1 MLGLDVQI
9 IQESFL
15 STDQVSYFISYNV
28 NKYGR
33 WWFINR
39 NDLYD
44 WYVFAITTHCLDYK
58 KISDDCF

>member
-28 NKYGR
+28 NEYGR

-39 NDLYD
+39 ND
-44 WYVFAITTHCLDYK
+44 
-58 KISDDCF
+58 